1 MPTIYRRD
9 LAHSRRL
16 TANGRFEDI
25 LREASESFEYVIV
38 DLPPLG
44 VTSDARVLAAK
55 VDCVLL
61 AIEWGGTSKDL
72 VKDTLAA
79 NEVAGIRCMGVV
91 LNRVD
96 MNLLRLYQ
104 EQPAG
109 RETSF
114 AHRNESGVEHLF
126 DSVSIPR
133 SSLADLRAGAGIR
146 RAIARV
152 RQTSRMP

>member
-1 MPTIYRRD
+1 M
-9 LAHSRRL
+9 
-16 TANGRFEDI
+16 

-96 MNLLRLYQ
+96 MDLLRLYQ
-104 EQPAG
+104 EHPAG
-109 RETSF
+109 RETSSLPH
-114 AHRNESGVEHLF
+114 AESGVEQMF
-126 DSVSIPR
+126 DNVSIPR
-133 SSLADLRAGAGIR
+133 SSPPDLHAGARIR